1 MYSYSWRKEDNYMG
15 DISFVDVISWI
26 WDHAIQILVVFSLF
40 FEISKI
46 KLNPITA
53 LMNRILRPSKKEIED
68 TKKELNDSIDSL
80 QEEIKLEIESIKL
93 EQANAKSTINQL
105 IESNEMA
112 EVSRIRWEIIEFSNS
127 ISNDIKHT
135 KDEYRHI
142 KDEFKRY
149 HTLIEKYEL
158 DNGII
163 DEEMT
168 KINERYE
175 KNKNGTS
182 IYF

>member
-1 MYSYSWRKEDNYMG
+1 MG

-53 LMNRILRPSKKEIED
+53 LMNRILRPIKKEIED
-68 TKKELNDSIDSL
+68 VKTELNTSIDDL
-80 QEEIKLEIESIKL
+80 QNEIKLEIESIKL

-105 IESNEMA
+105 IESNEMS
-112 EVSRIRWEIIEFSNS
+112 EISRIRWEIIEFSNS

-142 KDEFKRY
+142 KDEAKRY
-149 HTLIEKYEL
+149 HILIEKYEL

-182 IYF
+182 VYF

>member
-15 DISFVDVISWI
+15 EISFVDIISWI

-53 LMNRILRPSKKEIED
+53 LMNHILRPIKKEIED
-68 TKKELNDSIDSL
+68 TKKELNDSIDQL
-80 QEEIKLEIESIKL
+80 QSEIKLEIESIKL

-105 IESNEMA
+105 IESNEMS
-112 EVSRIRWEIIEFSNS
+112 EISRIRWEIIEFSNS

-142 KDEFKRY
+142 KDEAKRY

-163 DEEMT
+163 DEEMA
-168 KINERYE
+168 KINDRYE

-182 IYF
+182 VYF